1 MESKLKHSNTLAK
14 KKNNEILDFTTTAQ
28 ESLFLAKRAELPKI
42 IKKRRKQFIKELEDY
57 KIIKVEN
64 EEQDNTQYATIVDKK
79 IPMYE
84 LSQHCFDP
92 LIKWT
97 GIIPKYSATELMV
110 IFDYFKECVNE
121 INKTELIP
129 PTKEM
134 FCTLCGISTNI
145 FSQWKNSADAE
156 LREVMYQI
164 EDYIAN
170 FLTMG
175 GLTRKISEVTGI
187 FIQKSS
193 LGRKEATDVQP
204 LFQQNNVIL
213 QDSML
218 KDLMEKF

>member
-1 MESKLKHSNTLAK
+1 MESKLKHSNALAK

-42 IKKRRKQFIKELEDY
+42 IKKRKKQFIKELEDY

-97 GIIPKYSATELMV
+97 GIIPKYSASELMV

-121 INKTELIP
+121 INKIELIP

-145 FSQWKNSADAE
+145 FSQLKNSADAE

-204 LFQQNNVIL
+204 LFQQNNVML

-218 KDLMEKF
+218 

>member
-1 MESKLKHSNTLAK
+1 MESKLKHSNALAK

-28 ESLFLAKRAELPKI
+28 ENLFLAKRAELPKI
-42 IKKRRKQFIKELEDY
+42 IKKRKKQFIKELEDY

-97 GIIPKYSATELMV
+97 GIIPKYSASELMV

-121 INKTELIP
+121 INKIELIP

-145 FSQWKNSADAE
+145 FSQLKNSADAE